1 MYKKILSLKNHGIQP
16 KKFFI
21 NKKPWLYKMVM
32 FGYNFRLSDIN
43 CALGSSQL
51 LKLDKFVSK
60 RIKIAKVY
68 DNFFNK
74 YSFVKILPK
83 HRDILCSYHL
93 YPIRIDFS
101 KLKKNKL
108 FLFNYM
114 KSKKI
119 NLQVHYI
126 PIYKQPFYLKKFG
139 FMKLKE
145 TENYYKQEVSIPI
158 YYLLRNKE
166 IKYVLNQFKFYFEKY
181 QKTNNY
187 KLING

>member
-1 MYKKILSLKNHGIQP
+1 
-16 KKFFI
+16 
-21 NKKPWLYKMVM
+21 M